1 MVLFKLFIVP
11 TYTLVTAYM
20 SGCFFGYRIV
30 TVFNL
35 HRPLALEQRYLHTVM
50 RVLGGVRVRCTWGA
64 SHAGILIDS
73 SYSVTMVSGIA
84 HMIWGSDN
92 LSFVIL
98 GRGLTKNLFTRKNK
112 EVNSNYQAMSKYT
125 QLVTIILLPLLE
137 SSRIL
142 SRIRERLQQHLQ

>member
-1 MVLFKLFIVP
+1 
-11 TYTLVTAYM
+11 
-20 SGCFFGYRIV
+20 
-30 TVFNL
+30 
-35 HRPLALEQRYLHTVM
+35 
-50 RVLGGVRVRCTWGA
+50 
-64 SHAGILIDS
+64 
-73 SYSVTMVSGIA
+73 MVSGIA